1 MARLK
6 INIFYVISSVCSLL
20 LVGYAWFVF
29 LPTFSGTDVYGAVQ
43 YIVILLTVLLIAVSG
58 IQIFLSIRREETQE
72 DESIVKLK

>member
-6 INIFYVISSVCSLL
+6 INIFYLISSICSLL

-29 LPTFSGTDVYGAVQ
+29 LPPFNDTPVYSAVQ
-43 YIVILLTVLLIAVSG
+43 YVVILLTVLLIAVSG

-72 DESIVKLK
+72 DDSATELK